1 MAHLG
6 VEICQ
11 KQGLCEQSQTFD
23 KMTFHP
29 SKQKPNLSVYH
40 SRNVRINTQRA
51 ARRMSFA
58 GCVDVSSEF
67 VSGGSVEI
75 KRCVSFKCLDYVTM
89 NHLSSSQPQFLHIIS
104 KRDRT

>member
-1 MAHLG
+1 MAHLE

-11 KQGLCEQSQTFD
+11 KQELCEQSQTFD

-51 ARRMSFA
+51 AIGR
-58 GCVDVSSEF
+58 V
-67 VSGGSVEI
+67 
-75 KRCVSFKCLDYVTM
+75 
-89 NHLSSSQPQFLHIIS
+89 
-104 KRDRT
+104 